1 MERAPMSAC
10 IFPETHTIAIK
21 LAECIQ
27 LEWELTYGGQEL
39 KEYFD
44 IALRFHVEDTREA
57 AYAER

>member
-1 MERAPMSAC
+1 MSAC
-10 IFPETHTIAIK
+10 IIPETHTIAIK